1 MLKHY
6 LETAED
12 VLREA
17 QSSEQGLSAQ
27 EAADRLRKNGPNKLA
42 EPEKTPLIIRF
53 FQQMKDPMIHI
64 LLVAAAVSGVL

>member
-27 EAADRLRKNGPNKLA
+27 EAADRLRKMGPTNLPSLRK
-42 EPEKTPLIIRF
+42 RR
-53 FQQMKDPMIHI
+53 
-64 LLVAAAVSGVL
+64 